1 MHNKVQKY
9 VSFLFVICYVLV
21 WLFRFALSYSC
32 DFCSLFSF
40 TLEMQNFLI
49 SISCFSSSLALT
61 RILFFVCSLFAVIM
75 NIFPVCLC
83 DLPFNVCFVFFFV
96 FFYFFFC
103 CCLCLLLFRCK
114 LRAINLTFLARL
126 LDLLCV

>member
-1 MHNKVQKY
+1 
-9 VSFLFVICYVLV
+9 
-21 WLFRFALSYSC
+21 
-32 DFCSLFSF
+32 
-40 TLEMQNFLI
+40 MQNFLI

-96 FFYFFFC
+96 F
-103 CCLCLLLFRCK
+103 LLLLLLLF
-114 LRAINLTFLARL
+114 
-126 LDLLCV
+126 VPPSVSV